1 MLWLANLKKRSY
13 IIHSLNP
20 EQRKRQIMD
29 VFNIEPRYG
38 SLIIYSGQKPTLGLQ
53 AFAEYYRQLTG
64 CVYVTNEKQFYIYNR
79 QNGLW
84 EQQSPEK
91 LISKI
96 SEEIFKLAQ
105 EEAIEGDFASM
116 RRPAVIR
123 DILLYLST
131 LASVSGDF
139 FKKRGIW
146 IHCLNGV
153 VEFENGRW
161 VLKPFAADYHS
172 RNRCNL
178 VYDSSAPCPR
188 FKEQLLAPLL
198 ENEDIDLLQ
207 KYFAQCLLGRN
218 LTQTI
223 MLLTGS
229 GGSGKGTLANI
240 LELIVG
246 AANCMQIRPGC
257 IGGRFETNSFIGKT
271 LLTGKESQTSFFTTK
286 GMGILKS
293 LVGDDALRVE
303 FKHSNEQQMIQGT
316 YNVFIVGN
324 AVPMLEFES
333 DDDISAWQRRLRWIK
348 CKNYKPEKPVDNF
361 ANVLFDEEG
370 SGILN
375 WCLTGLSALLTA
387 KSSRLPITDSQR
399 IRLDFLFK
407 QSFQIKNILRAFLE
421 PCQGSTLTTEEI
433 YACYV
438 DAANKIGWQ
447 LIPKRR
453 FEKELPEHM
462 QTLFGLIRNR
472 DIKRGTQSH
481 QTNRSGYRN
490 IRIKNLQKTV

>member
-1 MLWLANLKKRSY
+1 M
-13 IIHSLNP
+13 
-20 EQRKRQIMD
+20 
-29 VFNIEPRYG
+29 
-38 SLIIYSGQKPTLGLQ
+38 
-53 AFAEYYRQLTG
+53 
-64 CVYVTNEKQFYIYNR
+64 
-79 QNGLW
+79 
-84 EQQSPEK
+84 
-91 LISKI
+91 
-96 SEEIFKLAQ
+96 
-105 EEAIEGDFASM
+105 
-116 RRPAVIR
+116 
-123 DILLYLST
+123 
-131 LASVSGDF
+131 
-139 FKKRGIW
+139 
-146 IHCLNGV
+146 
-153 VEFENGRW
+153 
-161 VLKPFAADYHS
+161 
-172 RNRCNL
+172 
-178 VYDSSAPCPR
+178 
-188 FKEQLLAPLL
+188 
-198 ENEDIDLLQ
+198 
-207 KYFAQCLLGRN
+207 
-218 LTQTI
+218 
-223 MLLTGS
+223 
-229 GGSGKGTLANI
+229 
-240 LELIVG
+240 
-246 AANCMQIRPGC
+246 
-257 IGGRFETNSFIGKT
+257 
-271 LLTGKESQTSFFTTK
+271 
-286 GMGILKS
+286 KS

-447 LIPKRR
+447 LISKRR